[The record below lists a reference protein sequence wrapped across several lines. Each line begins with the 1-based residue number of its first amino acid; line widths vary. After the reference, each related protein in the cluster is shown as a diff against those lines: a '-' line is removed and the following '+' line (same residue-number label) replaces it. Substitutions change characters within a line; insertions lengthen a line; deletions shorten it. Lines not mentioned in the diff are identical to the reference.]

1 MCVYVCVHVCA
12 CVCVCVFVSVCAC
25 VCVCV
30 CLCVC
35 VRACVCVVY
44 CVLLPASS
52 QVNTP
57 KLGKGNSRRKYLE
70 IPEESENSSK
80 VILKKK
86 Y

>member
-1 MCVYVCVHVCA
+1 ML
-12 CVCVCVFVSVCAC
+12 VCVCLCVDVCVFVCVSVCAC
-25 VCVCV
+25 VCVCA

-44 CVLLPASS
+44 CVLSPASS